1 MGTLLLDEDEI
12 ALWHAFKRAAETV
25 RARVAAEI
33 TRETGLSDA
42 DFGIVTRLDDA
53 GGRMRQNELAASMGW
68 HRSRLSHQLTRM
80 IDRDLVRRLDAD
92 GKVTVEITDTGR
104 AAAARARPVH
114 AAAVREKLIALIPPD
129 QRDRLIEILRTL
141 AV

>member
-1 MGTLLLDEDEI
+1 
-12 ALWHAFKRAAETV
+12 
-25 RARVAAEI
+25 
-33 TRETGLSDA
+33 
-42 DFGIVTRLDDA
+42 
-53 GGRMRQNELAASMGW
+53 MRQNELAASMGW

-80 IDRDLVRRLDAD
+80 VDRDLVRRLDAG
-92 GKVTVEITDTGR
+92 GKVMFEITDTGR

-129 QRDRLIEILRTL
+129 QRDRLAEILRAL